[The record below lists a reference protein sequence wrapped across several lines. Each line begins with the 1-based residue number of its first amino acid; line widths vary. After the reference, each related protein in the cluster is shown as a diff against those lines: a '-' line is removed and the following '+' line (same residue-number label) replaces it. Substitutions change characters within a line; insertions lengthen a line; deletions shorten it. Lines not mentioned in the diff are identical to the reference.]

1 MNFPFISGHYFTYVL
16 GKPELNIKINV
27 LIKITFLLDPE
38 NNKVP
43 EGNTQGAKD
52 KELQCI
58 SLHLEGIRLLKGI
71 YHELQMYIYS
81 LCFAQSKYLQNKR
94 VSFIIVES

>member
-1 MNFPFISGHYFTYVL
+1 MNFPCISGQ
-16 GKPELNIKINV
+16 PELYIKINV

-38 NNKVP
+38 SNKVP

-58 SLHLEGIRLLKGI
+58 SLHLESIRLLKGI
-71 YHELQMYIYS
+71 YHELHMYIYTHCA
-81 LCFAQSKYLQNKR
+81 LHRVNICRIR
-94 VSFIIVES
+94 VSFIIVEL